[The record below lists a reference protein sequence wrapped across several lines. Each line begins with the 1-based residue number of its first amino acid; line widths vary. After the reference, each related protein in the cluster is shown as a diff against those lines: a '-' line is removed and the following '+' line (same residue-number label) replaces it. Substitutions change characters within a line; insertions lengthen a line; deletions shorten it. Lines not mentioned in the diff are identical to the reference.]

1 MSLDFLYTGV
11 SWVLLRWHDLFTFLG
26 LSSGSGLNWSLSIV
40 FLVITARLALFRFF
54 LKQVHYQRNMQ
65 AMQPRLQAIRE
76 KYKND
81 RQAQQRE
88 MMRLQQEEGFN
99 PLAGCLP
106 MLLQIPI
113 FISLFH
119 VLRHVSNSASL
130 CHPIQV
136 QNAKLS
142 LYGFTATQ
150 TCSAADAKLFG
161 APLAGSLRDSRHS
174 IESTLSGNYT
184 STLIVTIIVV
194 LISAAATF
202 YSQRLVKAG
211 NPTQPEGTAA
221 TVQKLMA
228 VGIPISVVISGLF
241 FPLGVL
247 IYWFTSN
254 AWTMGQQLYI
264 NKFHPHLPP
273 PDSAAGTGDEGP
285 INPNGGYPTT
295 PRPHTEPRAPRPGQR
310 PARPPRK
317 RAPAQR
323 KAKTRGSDKQAVIR
337 RWWRCQEAAGQ
348 PIVSP
353 AVSSIMPAIDRGI
366 GVGDGFTQAGR
377 RRRGRFAGDEDAP
390 PAVLPH
396 PFVCV
401 PVEERRLSPH
411 RHVAPASPPS
421 DLRWDPR
428 AGQLCRV

>member
-11 SWVLLRWHDLFTFLG
+11 SWVLLRWHDLFTLLG
-26 LSSGSGLNWSLSIV
+26 LSEVSGLNWALSII
-40 FLVITARLALFRFF
+40 FLVITARLLLFRLF

-88 MMRLQQEEGFN
+88 MLRLQQEEGFN

-113 FISLFH
+113 FVSLFH

-136 QNAKLS
+136 QNAKLT

-161 APLAGSLRDSRHS
+161 APLAGSLSDSRHS
-174 IESTLSGNYT
+174 IESTLSGSYT
-184 STLIVTIIVV
+184 STLIVTLIVTIIVV
-194 LISAAATF
+194 IISAAATF
-202 YSQRLVKAG
+202 YTQRLVKAG

-221 TVQKLMA
+221 IVQKLMA
-228 VGIPISVVISGLF
+228 VGIPISVVVSGLF

-273 PDSAAGTGDEGP
+273 PDAAAGTGDEGP
-285 INPNGGYPTT
+285 INPDGGHPTT
-295 PRPHTEPRAPRPGQR
+295 PDPTTEPRAPRPGQR
-310 PARPPRK
+310 PTRPPRK
-317 RAPAQR
+317 HPPAQR
-323 KAKTRGSDKQAVIR
+323 QTKTRGSDKHDRAWTGTILNC
-337 RWWRCQEAAGQ
+337 RWER
-348 PIVSP
+348 VR
-353 AVSSIMPAIDRGI
+353 V
-366 GVGDGFTQAGR
+366 
-377 RRRGRFAGDEDAP
+377 
-390 PAVLPH
+390 
-396 PFVCV
+396 V
-401 PVEERRLSPH
+401 PTCAQRTHSLINCESV
-411 RHVAPASPPS
+411 
-421 DLRWDPR
+421 
-428 AGQLCRV
+428 

>member
-26 LSSGSGLNWSLSIV
+26 LSAASGVNWSLSIV
-40 FLVITARLALFRFF
+40 FLVITARLLLFRFF

-65 AMQPRLQAIRE
+65 EMQPRLRAIRE

-88 MMRLQQEEGFN
+88 MLRLQQEEGFN

-119 VLRHVSNSASL
+119 VLRHMSNSASL

-150 TCSAADAKLFG
+150 TCSAADATLFG
-161 APLAGSLRDSRHS
+161 TPLAGSLRDSRHT
-174 IESTLSGNYT
+174 IESTLSGTYP

-194 LISAAATF
+194 IISAAATF
-202 YSQRLVKAG
+202 YTQRLVKGG
-211 NPTQPEGTAA
+211 NPTQPEGVAA

-254 AWTMGQQLYI
+254 VWTMGQQLYI
-264 NKFHPHLPP
+264 NKFHPHIPP
-273 PDSAAGTGDEGP
+273 PDAAAGTGGEGP
-285 INPNGGYPTT
+285 INPNGGHPTT
-295 PRPHTEPRAPRPGQR
+295 PDRTTEPRGPRPGQR

-317 RAPAQR
+317 RAPPQR
-323 KAKTRGSDKQAVIR
+323 KAKDKKVR
-337 RWWRCQEAAGQ
+337 
-348 PIVSP
+348 
-353 AVSSIMPAIDRGI
+353 
-366 GVGDGFTQAGR
+366 QAGGHPAPVTLPR
-377 RRRGRFAGDEDAP
+377 PGRSTD
-390 PAVLPH
+390 
-396 PFVCV
+396 
-401 PVEERRLSPH
+401 RL
-411 RHVAPASPPS
+411 A
-421 DLRWDPR
+421 
-428 AGQLCRV
+428 